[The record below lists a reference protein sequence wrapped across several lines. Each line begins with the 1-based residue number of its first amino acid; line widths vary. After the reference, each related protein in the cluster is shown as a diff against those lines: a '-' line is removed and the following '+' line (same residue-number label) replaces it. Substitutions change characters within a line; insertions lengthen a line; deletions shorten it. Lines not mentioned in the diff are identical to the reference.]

1 MKAGISVVVLESG
14 PPGMELLPSGLLTWA
29 VPKEFP
35 DAKAD
40 IILSVSGATRQE
52 EFQTF
57 TIDIVTRKP

>member
-1 MKAGISVVVLESG
+1 
-14 PPGMELLPSGLLTWA
+14 MELLPSGLLAWA